1 MFYMATA
8 HFTIHTEKLQR
19 MEIMY
24 IYTIPSKIYSVC
36 PSHTCHI
43 KYSSLHTVDPH
54 NDYIYKQLINTSVD
68 YGMHYLCIVHNQVSL
83 FIPPLLYIQ
92 YYFHISITSH
102 HRNTHNN
109 EYMTYSHYPTS
120 IYIHISL

>member
-1 MFYMATA
+1 MATA
-8 HFTIHTEKLQR
+8 HLTIHTEKLQR

-24 IYTIPSKIYSVC
+24 IYTIPSTIYSSS
-36 PSHTCHI
+36 PSHTCYI

-54 NDYIYKQLINTSVD
+54 NDHLYKRLINTSVV
-68 YGMHYLCIVHNQVSL
+68 YGMQYLCIVHNQVSL

-109 EYMTYSHYPTS
+109 EYMTFSHYLIS
-120 IYIHISL
+120 IYIHIQL